1 MRELKEIE
9 NNYLYYIRNINFY
22 PLIDEHEEK
31 RLGKLIRQGDERARD
46 KMIKSNLRLVIKIAI
61 QYYNYSSNLNLMDL
75 IQEGNIGLIK
85 AVDKF
90 DHRKK
95 TRFSTYASWWI
106 RHYIIRAAIRK
117 EFQINLPNAKW
128 ELILKIERTINDL
141 YKKQNRMPCLAEIE
155 EELGINVNKI
165 KSIMAYIYPILS
177 LETNIG
183 MDSELVLMDLL
194 SCNNYNPEN
203 LTFNKDLIEYEGKVL
218 GSLLKNEAKVLSYV
232 FGLNNCQ
239 RLTLREIAKKIGLSA
254 EAVRQI
260 KLKAL
265 DKIRK
270 EYTELRDYLTN

>member
-1 MRELKEIE
+1 MKDIKEIE
-9 NNYLYYIRNINFY
+9 NNYLYYIRNINYY
-22 PLIDEHEEK
+22 PLLDEKEEK
-31 RLGKLIRQGDERARD
+31 RLGKLIRKGDIHARD
-46 KMIKSNLRLVIKIAI
+46 KLIKSNLRLVIKIAI
-61 QYYNYSSNLNLMDL
+61 QYYNYSTNLNLMDL

-90 DHRKK
+90 DYRKR

-128 ELILKIERTINDL
+128 ELILKIEKTINDL
-141 YKKQNRMPCLAEIE
+141 YKKFNRMPCLTEIE
-155 EELGINVNKI
+155 DELGINVNKI
-165 KSIMAYIYPILS
+165 KSIIAYIYPIMS

-194 SCNNYNPEN
+194 SSNNYNPEN
-203 LTFNKDLIEYEGKVL
+203 LTFDKDLIEYEGRIL
-218 GSLLKNEAKVLSYV
+218 NTLMENEAKVLNYV
-232 FGLNNCQ
+232 FGLNNCKK
-239 RLTLREIAKKIGLSA
+239 LTLREIAKKIGLSA

-265 DKIRK
+265 DKIKR
-270 EYTELRDYLTN
+270 EYTELKDYLTN